1 MNSLTAVLAWDYL
14 RRHYRVLGYYFAIST
29 FFVVALHLTQGFF
42 GIEQSTEYLGFR
54 KSLQYN
60 MSVPVL
66 AWLIMIGMMVT
77 QQQITQ
83 LYLKPISSFAMVS
96 FFYWWGALLV
106 AGQVAVIVCLVNLL
120 FSADWPIAQSVLFSM
135 LYWGLTHS
143 WGVANP
149 NTIAYLVVFFISL
162 IASFYWYMAL
172 HGVVT
177 FGHNIVGT
185 YFRLAA
191 LPSAANVSVTAAAIA
206 LGFCLSVWRVSR
218 DRSGQTSL
226 FTGVRRDSSTDN
238 KVNPVSET
246 KPRSWAFLQEPLRR
260 ILSPREAYQ
269 RFDFRYR
276 TRTIPAYVAFVFV
289 SLLLFLAVVRIS
301 MGEIGGWRTDAF
313 YATCVA
319 ACAQPMAACYILTLK
334 LSNRSPMMASH
345 SALTRS
351 SLVKLQDSQE
361 RFFFNLPISDRE
373 IAAATL
379 RSSLIA
385 VGISFLV
392 VTVPIICFW
401 GLGLFHQESI
411 KIPYLPEYSLPDVAP
426 YRSARISSLIR
437 EYLADYSSPVTALA
451 LALVSAALA
460 VFLVNARVVVPVIQF
475 KRYLLIPAGLIFVL
489 LLASRQSLTTSLA
502 AASLSWLLMVVVAIY
517 FVSIRFVYRSRL
529 SEAANP
535 FGWTLAFISQMPTFA
550 LAAISLSSSF
560 NLISMHD
567 TLLLTIAFNLAFV
580 SVTITVIAAPLGVRR
595 MRTT

>member
-14 RRHYRVLGYYFAIST
+14 RRNNRMLGFFFLIST
-29 FFVVALHLTQGFF
+29 FFVVGTQLLQRS
-42 GIEQSTEYLGFR
+42 ITPLPESLGSF
-54 KSLQYN
+54 KMMVYN
-60 MSVPVL
+60 TTVPYVVYF
-66 AWLIMIGMMVT
+66 IMFGMMLT

-83 LYLKPISSFAMVS
+83 LYLKPISSFAMVG
-96 FFYWWGALLV
+96 FFYLWGALLL
-106 AGQVAVIVCLVNLL
+106 AGQVSVIVGLGNLF
-120 FSADWPIAQSVLFSM
+120 FSADWSIAQTVLFSM
-135 LYWGLTHS
+135 LFWGLTHPLGIINPKT
-143 WGVANP
+143 GVDVVLYFLP
-149 NTIAYLVVFFISL
+149 QIALTYWCVV
-162 IASFYWYMAL
+162 WN
-172 HGVVT
+172 G
-177 FGHNIVGT
+177 
-185 YFRLAA
+185 LAA
-191 LPSAANVSVTAAAIA
+191 FGIEIKGSNLRFAAIPSAASLSVTAAAFA

-218 DRSGQTSL
+218 DRSGQTWLASR
-226 FTGVRRDSSTDN
+226 VRGNPSSKN
-238 KVNPVSET
+238 KVMPTSET
-246 KPRSWAFLQEPLRR
+246 KPRSWAFLQESLRPLR
-260 ILSPREAYQ
+260 SPLEAYQ
-269 RFDFRYR
+269 KFDFRYR
-276 TRTIPAYVAFVFV
+276 TIAIPAYVAIVLV
-289 SLLLFLAVVRIS
+289 SLSLMIAFFLIIKDD
-301 MGEIGGWRTDAF
+301 IGRWPKGAF
-313 YATCVA
+313 YATCGA
-319 ACAQPMAACYILTLK
+319 ACAQPIAAWFILAFK
-334 LSNRSPMMASH
+334 LANRSPMIASH

>member
-1 MNSLTAVLAWDYL
+1 
-14 RRHYRVLGYYFAIST
+14 
-29 FFVVALHLTQGFF
+29 
-42 GIEQSTEYLGFR
+42 
-54 KSLQYN
+54 
-60 MSVPVL
+60 
-66 AWLIMIGMMVT
+66 MI
-77 QQQITQ
+77 
-83 LYLKPISSFAMVS
+83 
-96 FFYWWGALLV
+96 
-106 AGQVAVIVCLVNLL
+106 
-120 FSADWPIAQSVLFSM
+120 
-135 LYWGLTHS
+135 
-143 WGVANP
+143 
-149 NTIAYLVVFFISL
+149 
-162 IASFYWYMAL
+162 
-172 HGVVT
+172 
-177 FGHNIVGT
+177 
-185 YFRLAA
+185 
-191 LPSAANVSVTAAAIA
+191 
-206 LGFCLSVWRVSR
+206 
-218 DRSGQTSL
+218 
-226 FTGVRRDSSTDN
+226 
-238 KVNPVSET
+238 
-246 KPRSWAFLQEPLRR
+246 
-260 ILSPREAYQ
+260 
-269 RFDFRYR
+269 
-276 TRTIPAYVAFVFV
+276 
-289 SLLLFLAVVRIS
+289 
-301 MGEIGGWRTDAF
+301 
-313 YATCVA
+313 
-319 ACAQPMAACYILTLK
+319 
-334 LSNRSPMMASH
+334 ASH